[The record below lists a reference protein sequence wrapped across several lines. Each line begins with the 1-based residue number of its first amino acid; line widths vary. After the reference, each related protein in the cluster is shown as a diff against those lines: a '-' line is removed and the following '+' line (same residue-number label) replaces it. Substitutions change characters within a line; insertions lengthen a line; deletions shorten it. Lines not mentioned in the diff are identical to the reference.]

1 MAAIDRSVYKQFD
14 IISADGSNLVDITGG
29 IVAFSY
35 FENLFSPMVT
45 AQAIVTNTGQTV
57 PDGEGGYTS
66 LYNGL
71 PLRGGEKVNIKIEK
85 NSGNNVDL
93 EFTEINGNEMYV
105 ASITNVNIDAERES
119 FVLNLVS
126 REAISNETS
135 RVGKKL

>member
-71 PLRGGEKVNIKIEK
+71 PLRGGEKVNIKIQK
-85 NSGNNVDL
+85 NWIYSFFNKKFKKVTRLN
-93 EFTEINGNEMYV
+93 FYYK
-105 ASITNVNIDAERES
+105 NIYFFSEDREREQL
-119 FVLNLVS
+119 FF
-126 REAISNETS
+126 
-135 RVGKKL
+135 

>member
-14 IISADGSNLVDITGG
+14 IISADGSNLVDISGG

-85 NSGNNVDL
+85 KQ
-93 EFTEINGNEMYV
+93 I
-105 ASITNVNIDAERES
+105 
-119 FVLNLVS
+119 
-126 REAISNETS
+126 
-135 RVGKKL
+135 